1 MEQVSLDL
9 MEFVERN
16 ILKRYNAFDA
26 AHNINHAQRVIRGSI
41 KLAQKM
47 GADINMAYVVAAYHD
62 LGLEV
67 ERATH
72 HIESGKILKADRR
85 LDKWFS
91 AQQIEIMRQAVEDH
105 RASASRAPRNIYGK
119 IVAEADRDLEPM
131 SVIRRTI
138 QFGLAHYPEKT
149 KEEHWDRFVEH
160 LQQKYSSAGYIKLW
174 ISGSDNEQNLREL
187 PTSSMTA
194 SNCDRYLNK
203 YSCHYN
209 STIDSTYFYEN

>member
-1 MEQVSLDL
+1 MQSNVSLDI

-26 AHNINHAQRVIRGSI
+26 AHNMTHVNRVIKASVQ
-41 KLAQKM
+41 LARKM

-119 IVAEADRDLEPM
+119 IVAEADRDLEPV

-174 ISGSDNEQNLREL
+174 IAGSDNEQNLREL
-187 PTSSMTA
+187 RRII
-194 SNCDRYLNK
+194 NDRQQLRQIFEKK
-203 YSCHYN
+203 YKEL
-209 STIDSTYFYEN
+209 T

>member
-41 KLAQKM
+41 KLAQRM

-91 AQQIEIMRQAVEDH
+91 AQQIEIMHQAVEDH

-174 ISGSDNEQNLREL
+174 IAGSDNEQNLREL
-187 PTSSMTA
+187 RRII
-194 SNCDRYLNK
+194 NDRQQLRQIFEQIFV
-203 YSCHYN
+203 SL
-209 STIDSTYFYEN
+209 

>member
-174 ISGSDNEQNLREL
+174 IAGSDNEQNLREL
-187 PTSSMTA
+187 RRII
-194 SNCDRYLNK
+194 NDRQQLL
-203 YSCHYN
+203 H
-209 STIDSTYFYEN
+209 IF

>member
-26 AHNINHAQRVIRGSI
+26 AHNMTHVNRVIKASVQ
-41 KLAQKM
+41 LARKM

-187 PTSSMTA
+187 RRII
-194 SNCDRYLNK
+194 NDRQQLRQIFEQIFV
-203 YSCHYN
+203 SL
-209 STIDSTYFYEN
+209 

>member
-41 KLAQKM
+41 KLAQRM

-174 ISGSDNEQNLREL
+174 IAGSENEQNLREL
-187 PTSSMTA
+187 RRII
-194 SNCDRYLNK
+194 NDRQQLRQIFEQIFV
-203 YSCHYN
+203 SL
-209 STIDSTYFYEN
+209 

>member
-1 MEQVSLDL
+1 MQSNVSLDI

-26 AHNINHAQRVIRGSI
+26 AHNMTHVNRVIKASVQ
-41 KLAQKM
+41 LARKM

-174 ISGSDNEQNLREL
+174 IAGSDNEQNLREL
-187 PTSSMTA
+187 RRIINDRQQLRQIFEQIFA
-194 SNCDRYLNK
+194 SL
-203 YSCHYN
+203 
-209 STIDSTYFYEN
+209 

>member
-1 MEQVSLDL
+1 MQSNVSLDI

-26 AHNINHAQRVIRGSI
+26 AHNMTHVNRVIKASVQ
-41 KLAQKM
+41 LARKM

-174 ISGSDNEQNLREL
+174 IAGSDNEKNLREL
-187 PTSSMTA
+187 RRII
-194 SNCDRYLNK
+194 NDRQQLRQIFEQIFV
-203 YSCHYN
+203 SL
-209 STIDSTYFYEN
+209 

>member
-1 MEQVSLDL
+1 
-9 MEFVERN
+9 
-16 ILKRYNAFDA
+16 
-26 AHNINHAQRVIRGSI
+26 
-41 KLAQKM
+41 M

-187 PTSSMTA
+187 RRII
-194 SNCDRYLNK
+194 NDRQQLRQIFEQIFV
-203 YSCHYN
+203 SL
-209 STIDSTYFYEN
+209 

>member
-1 MEQVSLDL
+1 MQSNVSLDI

-26 AHNINHAQRVIRGSI
+26 AHNMTHVNRVIKASVQ
-41 KLAQKM
+41 LARKM

-174 ISGSDNEQNLREL
+174 IAGSDNEQNLREL
-187 PTSSMTA
+187 RHII
-194 SNCDRYLNK
+194 NDRQLLRQTFEQIFV
-203 YSCHYN
+203 SLA
-209 STIDSTYFYEN
+209 

>member
-1 MEQVSLDL
+1 MQSNVSLDI

-26 AHNINHAQRVIRGSI
+26 AHNMTHVNRVIKASVQ
-41 KLAQKM
+41 LARKM

-174 ISGSDNEQNLREL
+174 IAGSDNEQNLREL
-187 PTSSMTA
+187 RSII
-194 SNCDRYLNK
+194 NDRQQLRQIFEQIFV
-203 YSCHYN
+203 SL
-209 STIDSTYFYEN
+209 

>member
-1 MEQVSLDL
+1 MQSNVSLDI

-26 AHNINHAQRVIRGSI
+26 AHNMTHVNRVIKASVQ
-41 KLAQKM
+41 LARRM

-187 PTSSMTA
+187 RRII
-194 SNCDRYLNK
+194 NDRQQLRQIFEQIFV
-203 YSCHYN
+203 SL
-209 STIDSTYFYEN
+209 

>member
-1 MEQVSLDL
+1 

-26 AHNINHAQRVIRGSI
+26 AHNMTHVNRVIKASVQ
-41 KLAQKM
+41 LARKM

-105 RASASRAPRNIYGK
+105 RASASRAPRNIYGR

-174 ISGSDNEQNLREL
+174 IAGSDNEQNLREL
-187 PTSSMTA
+187 RRII
-194 SNCDRYLNK
+194 NDRQQLRQIFEQIFV
-203 YSCHYN
+203 SL
-209 STIDSTYFYEN
+209 

>member
-174 ISGSDNEQNLREL
+174 IAGSDNEQNLREL
-187 PTSSMTA
+187 RRII
-194 SNCDRYLNK
+194 NDRQQLRQIFEQIFV
-203 YSCHYN
+203 SL
-209 STIDSTYFYEN
+209 

>member
-1 MEQVSLDL
+1 

-26 AHNINHAQRVIRGSI
+26 AHNMTHVNRVIKASVQ
-41 KLAQKM
+41 LARKM

-174 ISGSDNEQNLREL
+174 IVGSDNEQNLREL
-187 PTSSMTA
+187 RRII
-194 SNCDRYLNK
+194 NDRQQLRQIFEQIFV
-203 YSCHYN
+203 SL
-209 STIDSTYFYEN
+209 

>member
-41 KLAQKM
+41 KLAQRM

-91 AQQIEIMRQAVEDH
+91 AQQIEIMRQALEDH

-174 ISGSDNEQNLREL
+174 IAGSDNEQNLREL
-187 PTSSMTA
+187 RRII
-194 SNCDRYLNK
+194 NDRQQLRQIFEQIFV
-203 YSCHYN
+203 SL
-209 STIDSTYFYEN
+209 

>member
-1 MEQVSLDL
+1 MQSNVSLDI

-26 AHNINHAQRVIRGSI
+26 AHNMTHVNRVIKASVQ
-41 KLAQKM
+41 LARKM

-72 HIESGKILKADRR
+72 HIESGKILRADRR

-174 ISGSDNEQNLREL
+174 IAGSDNEQNLREL
-187 PTSSMTA
+187 RRII
-194 SNCDRYLNK
+194 NDRQQLRQIFEQIFV
-203 YSCHYN
+203 SL
-209 STIDSTYFYEN
+209 

>member
-1 MEQVSLDL
+1 

-26 AHNINHAQRVIRGSI
+26 AHNMTHVNRVIKASVQ
-41 KLAQKM
+41 LARKM

-174 ISGSDNEQNLREL
+174 IAGSDNEQNLREL
-187 PTSSMTA
+187 RRIINDRQQLRQIFEQIFA
-194 SNCDRYLNK
+194 SLA
-203 YSCHYN
+203 
-209 STIDSTYFYEN
+209 

>member
-187 PTSSMTA
+187 RRII
-194 SNCDRYLNK
+194 NDRQQLRQIFEQIFV
-203 YSCHYN
+203 SL
-209 STIDSTYFYEN
+209 

>member
-138 QFGLAHYPEKT
+138 QFGMAHYPEKT

-174 ISGSDNEQNLREL
+174 IVGSDNEQNLREL
-187 PTSSMTA
+187 RRII
-194 SNCDRYLNK
+194 NDRQQLRQIFEQIFV
-203 YSCHYN
+203 SL
-209 STIDSTYFYEN
+209 

>member
-16 ILKRYNAFDA
+16 ILKRYNAFDS

-41 KLAQKM
+41 KLAQRM

-187 PTSSMTA
+187 RRII
-194 SNCDRYLNK
+194 NDRQQLRQIFEQIFV
-203 YSCHYN
+203 SL
-209 STIDSTYFYEN
+209 

>member
-1 MEQVSLDL
+1 MQSNVSLDI

-26 AHNINHAQRVIRGSI
+26 AHNMTHVNRVIKASVQ
-41 KLAQKM
+41 LARKM

-174 ISGSDNEQNLREL
+174 IVGSDNEQNLREL
-187 PTSSMTA
+187 RRII
-194 SNCDRYLNK
+194 NDRQQLRQIFEQIFV
-203 YSCHYN
+203 SL
-209 STIDSTYFYEN
+209 

>member
-41 KLAQKM
+41 KLAQRM

-174 ISGSDNEQNLREL
+174 IAGSDNEQNLREL
-187 PTSSMTA
+187 RRII
-194 SNCDRYLNK
+194 NDRQQLRQIFEKK
-203 YSCHYN
+203 YKEL
-209 STIDSTYFYEN
+209 T

>member
-1 MEQVSLDL
+1 

-26 AHNINHAQRVIRGSI
+26 AHNMTHVNRVIKASVQ
-41 KLAQKM
+41 LARKM

-85 LDKWFS
+85 LDRWFS

-174 ISGSDNEQNLREL
+174 IAGSDNEQNLREL
-187 PTSSMTA
+187 RRII
-194 SNCDRYLNK
+194 NDRQQLRQIFEQIFV
-203 YSCHYN
+203 SL
-209 STIDSTYFYEN
+209 

>member
-1 MEQVSLDL
+1 MQSNVSLDI

-26 AHNINHAQRVIRGSI
+26 AHNMTHVNRVIKASVQ
-41 KLAQKM
+41 LARKM

-138 QFGLAHYPEKT
+138 QFGLAHYPDKT

-174 ISGSDNEQNLREL
+174 IAGSDNEQNLREL
-187 PTSSMTA
+187 RRIINDRQQLRQTFEQIFA
-194 SNCDRYLNK
+194 SLA
-203 YSCHYN
+203 
-209 STIDSTYFYEN
+209 

>member
-16 ILKRYNAFDA
+16 ILKGYNAFDA

-41 KLAQKM
+41 KLAQRM

-174 ISGSDNEQNLREL
+174 IAGSDNEQNLREL
-187 PTSSMTA
+187 RRII
-194 SNCDRYLNK
+194 NDRQQLRQIFEQIFV
-203 YSCHYN
+203 SL
-209 STIDSTYFYEN
+209 

>member
-174 ISGSDNEQNLREL
+174 IAGSDNEQNLREL
-187 PTSSMTA
+187 RHII
-194 SNCDRYLNK
+194 NDRQQLRQIFEQIFV
-203 YSCHYN
+203 SL
-209 STIDSTYFYEN
+209 

>member
-1 MEQVSLDL
+1 

-26 AHNINHAQRVIRGSI
+26 AHNMTHVNRVIKASVQ
-41 KLAQKM
+41 LARKM
-47 GADINMAYVVAAYHD
+47 GADINMSYVVAAYHD

-174 ISGSDNEQNLREL
+174 IAGSDNEQNLREL
-187 PTSSMTA
+187 RRIINDRQQLRQAFEQIFA
-194 SNCDRYLNK
+194 SLA
-203 YSCHYN
+203 
-209 STIDSTYFYEN
+209 

>member
-1 MEQVSLDL
+1 MQSNVSLDI

-26 AHNINHAQRVIRGSI
+26 AHNMTHVNRVIKASVQ
-41 KLAQKM
+41 LARKM

-174 ISGSDNEQNLREL
+174 IAGSDNEQNLREL
-187 PTSSMTA
+187 RRII
-194 SNCDRYLNK
+194 NDRQQLRQIFEQTFV
-203 YSCHYN
+203 S
-209 STIDSTYFYEN
+209 FE

>member
-1 MEQVSLDL
+1 MQSNVSLDI

-26 AHNINHAQRVIRGSI
+26 AHNMTHVNRVIKASVQ
-41 KLAQKM
+41 LARKM

-174 ISGSDNEQNLREL
+174 IAGSDNEQNLREL
-187 PTSSMTA
+187 RRII
-194 SNCDRYLNK
+194 NDRQLLRQTFEQIFV
-203 YSCHYN
+203 SLA
-209 STIDSTYFYEN
+209 

>member
-187 PTSSMTA
+187 RHII
-194 SNCDRYLNK
+194 NDRQQLRQIFEQIFV
-203 YSCHYN
+203 SL
-209 STIDSTYFYEN
+209 

>member
-41 KLAQKM
+41 KLAQRM

-174 ISGSDNEQNLREL
+174 IAGSDNEQNLREL
-187 PTSSMTA
+187 RRII
-194 SNCDRYLNK
+194 NDHQQLRQIFEKK
-203 YSCHYN
+203 YKEL
-209 STIDSTYFYEN
+209 T

>member
-1 MEQVSLDL
+1 MQSNVSLDI

-26 AHNINHAQRVIRGSI
+26 AHNMTHVNRVIKASVQ
-41 KLAQKM
+41 LARKM
-47 GADINMAYVVAAYHD
+47 GADIDMAYVVAAYHD

-174 ISGSDNEQNLREL
+174 IVGSDNEQNLREL
-187 PTSSMTA
+187 RRII
-194 SNCDRYLNK
+194 NDRQQLRQIFEQIFV
-203 YSCHYN
+203 SL
-209 STIDSTYFYEN
+209 

>member
-1 MEQVSLDL
+1 MQSNVSLDI

-26 AHNINHAQRVIRGSI
+26 AHNMTHVNRVIKASVQ
-41 KLAQKM
+41 LARKM

-174 ISGSDNEQNLREL
+174 IAGSDNEQNLREL
-187 PTSSMTA
+187 RRII
-194 SNCDRYLNK
+194 NDRQLLRQTFEQK
-203 YSCHYN
+203 YKEL
-209 STIDSTYFYEN
+209 T

>member
-1 MEQVSLDL
+1 

-26 AHNINHAQRVIRGSI
+26 AHNMTHVNRVIKASVQ
-41 KLAQKM
+41 LARRM

-187 PTSSMTA
+187 RRII
-194 SNCDRYLNK
+194 NDRQQLRQIFEQIFV
-203 YSCHYN
+203 SL
-209 STIDSTYFYEN
+209 

>member
-1 MEQVSLDL
+1 

-26 AHNINHAQRVIRGSI
+26 AHNMTHVNRVIKASVQ
-41 KLAQKM
+41 LARRM

-160 LQQKYSSAGYIKLW
+160 LQQKYSSAGYIKLL

-187 PTSSMTA
+187 RRII
-194 SNCDRYLNK
+194 NDRQQLRQIFEQIFV
-203 YSCHYN
+203 SL
-209 STIDSTYFYEN
+209 

>member
-41 KLAQKM
+41 KLAQRM
-47 GADINMAYVVAAYHD
+47 GADIDMAYVVAAYPD

-187 PTSSMTA
+187 RRII
-194 SNCDRYLNK
+194 NDRQQLRQIFEQIFV
-203 YSCHYN
+203 SL
-209 STIDSTYFYEN
+209 

>member
-1 MEQVSLDL
+1 MQSNVSLDI

-26 AHNINHAQRVIRGSI
+26 AHNMTHVNRVIKASVQ
-41 KLAQKM
+41 LARKM

-174 ISGSDNEQNLREL
+174 IAGSDNEQNLREL
-187 PTSSMTA
+187 RRII
-194 SNCDRYLNK
+194 NDRQQLRQIFEKK
-203 YSCHYN
+203 YKEL
-209 STIDSTYFYEN
+209 T

>member
-174 ISGSDNEQNLREL
+174 IVGSDNEQNLREL
-187 PTSSMTA
+187 RRII
-194 SNCDRYLNK
+194 NDRQQLRQIFEQIFV
-203 YSCHYN
+203 SL
-209 STIDSTYFYEN
+209 